1 MKKNIIYRFL
11 VALIVLASVKINAQ
25 WVVTDPTNFAQSIVN
40 TSQQIIQ
47 TSSTARNM
55 INNFKE
61 VEKIYN
67 QGKQY
72 YDALKK
78 VNNLVKDARKV
89 QETVLM
95 VGDISEMYVTNFKK
109 MSQDKNFSA
118 QELNAIAFGYSKLLA
133 ESSNLLKDLRQI
145 INTSSL
151 SMNDKE
157 RLDIIDKVHKEV
169 KDYYN
174 LIKYYTQKNIS
185 VSYLRAKQKND
196 TECVLS
202 LYGTKLRYW

>member
-1 MKKNIIYRFL
+1 MSSYIIYRFL

-196 TECVLS
+196 TERVLS

>member
-1 MKKNIIYRFL
+1 MKTKH
-11 VALIVLASVKINAQ
+11 IVSLMLLLLTFGSVKAQ
-25 WVVTDPTNFAQSIVN
+25 FVVTDPTNLAQSIVN
-40 TSQQIIQ
+40 TTQQIVQ

-55 INNFKE
+55 INNFRE

-67 QGKQY
+67 QGKEY

-95 VGDISEMYVTNFKK
+95 VGDISKMYVTNFKK
-109 MSQDKNFSA
+109 MTQDTNFSTE
-118 QELNAIAFGYSKLLA
+118 ELNAIAFGYSKLLG

-145 INTSSL
+145 VNASSL

-169 KDYYN
+169 RENYN
-174 LIKYYTQKNIS
+174 LVKYYTQKNIS
-185 VSYLRAKQKND
+185 VSYLRAKKKND
-196 TECVLS
+196 AQRVLS
-202 LYGTKLRYW
+202 LYGNEFKYY

>member
-1 MKKNIIYRFL
+1 MKTRHIVTGMFL
-11 VALIVLASVKINAQ
+11 LLMFSSVKAQ

-196 TECVLS
+196 TERVLS

>member
-196 TECVLS
+196 TERVLS

>member
-145 INTSSL
+145 INASSL

-196 TECVLS
+196 TERVLS

>member
-1 MKKNIIYRFL
+1 MKAKH
-11 VALIVLASVKINAQ
+11 IVSLMLLLLTFGSVKAQ
-25 WVVTDPTNFAQSIVN
+25 FVVTDPTNLAQSIVN
-40 TSQQIIQ
+40 TTQQIVQ

-55 INNFKE
+55 INNFRE

-67 QGKQY
+67 QGKEY

-95 VGDISEMYVTNFKK
+95 VGDISKMYVTNFKK
-109 MSQDKNFSA
+109 MTQDTNFSTE
-118 QELNAIAFGYSKLLA
+118 ELNAIAFGYSKLLG

-145 INTSSL
+145 VNASSL

-169 KDYYN
+169 REYYN
-174 LIKYYTQKNIS
+174 LVKYYTQKNIS
-185 VSYLRAKQKND
+185 VSHLRAKKKND
-196 TECVLS
+196 AQRVLS
-202 LYGTKLRYW
+202 LYGNEFKYY